1 MSSKADSVAYERQA
15 TTMER
20 LFNRSPFSVVTMV
33 ARIKGEVT
41 EEALSDAVVKVQRRH
56 TNLRVR
62 IEDDDEH
69 NPRFTTLG
77 VSAIRI
83 EVVPRESAD
92 YWIEVV
98 RDVAKIPFDF
108 EIRPAIRF
116 VLVQSPDVS
125 ELAVVCHHI
134 LCDGM
139 SLAYL
144 VRDLLEHLGDPA
156 REVSVLPDPSP
167 VGPDTMP
174 SGLSLNPVVRYFIR
188 RMNRKWEAAPV
199 FFDQHDYESLAAAYW
214 LTYDHQLLTIELS
227 VAETTE
233 LVERCRKEHVTVNT
247 ALTAAFAAAQAVVL
261 DEDRYEPELGVAAD
275 LRDRLQPPVGEVM
288 GFYAGIAT
296 DRYEHNP
303 KVGFWDNARELHAS
317 LQGRFDDASLFKDPL
332 TWGFLSPSIIDA
344 INFKKLGKLVPEDGS
359 GSGKLNDFSRRKDVV
374 LGILKRDNLDSPDR
388 VVMGTAM
395 TNLGRLDFATTYG
408 HLELERLIMKPGG
421 AFPLA
426 NVNMVVGAVTA
437 AGRLSLT
444 VEHVMSNID
453 TEAMA
458 AITESSLGYLLAG
471 DELNHQRDA

>member
-1 MSSKADSVAYERQA
+1 
-15 TTMER
+15 
-20 LFNRSPFSVVTMV
+20 
-33 ARIKGEVT
+33 
-41 EEALSDAVVKVQRRH
+41 
-56 TNLRVR
+56 
-62 IEDDDEH
+62 
-69 NPRFTTLG
+69 
-77 VSAIRI
+77 
-83 EVVPRESAD
+83 
-92 YWIEVV
+92 
-98 RDVAKIPFDF
+98 
-108 EIRPAIRF
+108 
-116 VLVQSPDVS
+116 
-125 ELAVVCHHI
+125 
-134 LCDGM
+134 
-139 SLAYL
+139 
-144 VRDLLEHLGDPA
+144 
-156 REVSVLPDPSP
+156 
-167 VGPDTMP
+167 
-174 SGLSLNPVVRYFIR
+174 
-188 RMNRKWEAAPV
+188 
-199 FFDQHDYESLAAAYW
+199 
-214 LTYDHQLLTIELS
+214 
-227 VAETTE
+227 
-233 LVERCRKEHVTVNT
+233 
-247 ALTAAFAAAQAVVL
+247 
-261 DEDRYEPELGVAAD
+261 
-275 LRDRLQPPVGEVM
+275 M

-471 DELNHQRDA
+471 DELKHQRDA